1 MVMPIGM
8 LMMEHRLI
16 ERMIALMKKE
26 VERIKKEK
34 IVNFEFIEKAVDFIR
49 TYADRLHHGKEEKI
63 LFRELKAKK
72 LDEQHRKMME
82 ELIEEHRW
90 GRKKVKELVD
100 ASQKY
105 KEGNGRAIPTILGC
119 LEELVQFYPQHI
131 KKEDKH
137 FFIPIMSYLNQ
148 TEQESMLEE
157 EREFDRNFIHEIYKE
172 KVEEVKKSI
181 D

>member
-1 MVMPIGM
+1 MVMPIGL

-16 ERMIALMKKE
+16 ERMIALMEKE

-34 IVNFEFIEKAVDFIR
+34 RANFEFIEKAVDFIR
-49 TYADRLHHGKEEKI
+49 TYADRLHHGKEENI
-63 LFRELKAKK
+63 LFRDLKSKK
-72 LDEQHRKMME
+72 LEEQHRKTME

-105 KEGNGRAIPTILGC
+105 KEGDGNAIHTILGC
-119 LEELVQFYPQHI
+119 LQELVHFYPQHI

-137 FFIPIMSYLNQ
+137 FFIPVMNYLNQ
-148 TEQESMLEE
+148 AEQESMLEE

-172 KVEEVKKSI
+172 KVDEVKKSI